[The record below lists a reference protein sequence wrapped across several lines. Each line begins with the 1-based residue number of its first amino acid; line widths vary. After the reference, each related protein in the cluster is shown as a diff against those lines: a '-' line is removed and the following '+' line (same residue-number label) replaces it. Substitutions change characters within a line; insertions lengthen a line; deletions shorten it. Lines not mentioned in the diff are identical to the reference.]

1 MPCSTTGMSA
11 SELRESRNAI
21 AQGRIGIEGDN
32 RFAPRGLVMAFQAAW
47 MGYSALMWGT
57 GVGCVRSPYEANPGG
72 SPDVENTAQ
81 PGFAAYQPC
90 LR

>member
-1 MPCSTTGMSA
+1 MRSP
-11 SELRESRNAI
+11 
-21 AQGRIGIEGDN
+21 GRIGIEGDN

-57 GVGCVRSPYEANPGG
+57 EVGCIRSPYEANPGG

-81 PGFAAYQPC
+81 SGFAAYHPC
-90 LR
+90 WR